1 MPISRQKKE
10 EIYSKLQTGLKKA
23 QSVVFVNFHGLLV
36 SDLTVLRKIMRD
48 AGITYVV
55 AKKTIAAKVLNEQG
69 YKGEMPALQGELA
82 LVYGEDLLQP
92 AREVSEFEKKFKGK
106 ISILGGVFEG
116 EYKDASAMKAIAN
129 IPSREVLLSQIAFLL
144 KSPIQR
150 LAIAVNEVSKKK
162 A

>member
-10 EIYSKLQTGLKKA
+10 EIYSKLDKGLKA
-23 QSVVFVNFHGLLV
+23 SASVVFVNFHGLLV

-55 AKKTIAAKVLNEQG
+55 AKKTIASKVLAEQG
-69 YKGEMPALQGELA
+69 YKGELPELKGELA
-82 LVYGEDLLQP
+82 VVYGADQLAP
-92 AREVSEFEKKFKGK
+92 AREISDFEKKFKGK

-116 EYKDASAMKAIAN
+116 EYKDATAMKAIAN
-129 IPSREVLLSQIAFLL
+129 IPSREVLLSQIAYLL

-150 LAIAVNEVSKKK
+150 LAIAVNELSKQK